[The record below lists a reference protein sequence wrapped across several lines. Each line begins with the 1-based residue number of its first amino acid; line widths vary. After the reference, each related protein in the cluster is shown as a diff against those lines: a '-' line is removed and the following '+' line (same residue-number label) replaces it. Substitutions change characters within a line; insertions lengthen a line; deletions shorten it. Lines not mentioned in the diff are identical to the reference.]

1 MIHIALIKLYQSGPM
16 FAVAVV
22 AVTGNIMR
30 VLSPK
35 FGVLVSEEA
44 QRHGYLRHIHSRII
58 AHAEE
63 IAFYGGHKV

>member
-1 MIHIALIKLYQSGPM
+1 MLS
-16 FAVAVV
+16 AVV
-22 AVTGNIMR
+22 IAITANIMR
-30 VLSPK
+30 ILSPK

-63 IAFYGGHKV
+63 IAFYGGHKVSNYAHYT